1 MKNDF
6 GVEKINSEEFRLG
19 MRKLAGAVTII
30 TSNGEAGKG
39 GFTATA
45 VCSVSDTPPT
55 LLVCINRKNESNE
68 LIKRNKVFAVNVLT
82 NLQQELSNRFAGYD
96 KEISLAQRLEKGTWK
111 TLKTTSPILENCLVS
126 FDCILT
132 DWIEVATHSIAFG
145 EIVATHHGEN
155 IAPLLYFDG
164 TYHHFSS

>member
-1 MKNDF
+1 MNLNLD
-6 GVEKINSEEFRLG
+6 KISSEAFRLG

-30 TSNGEAGKG
+30 TSNGEAGEG

-45 VCSVSDTPPT
+45 VCSVSDNPPT
-55 LLVCINRKNESNE
+55 LLVCINRKNESNK

-96 KEISLAQRLEKGTWK
+96 KEISLAQRLEKGNWK
-111 TLKTTSPILENCLVS
+111 TLKTSSPILENCLVS
-126 FDCILT
+126 FDCILS
-132 DWIEVATHSIAFG
+132 DWQEVATHSIAFG
-145 EIVATHHGEN
+145 EVVASHHGDN

-164 TYHHFSS
+164 SYHQL